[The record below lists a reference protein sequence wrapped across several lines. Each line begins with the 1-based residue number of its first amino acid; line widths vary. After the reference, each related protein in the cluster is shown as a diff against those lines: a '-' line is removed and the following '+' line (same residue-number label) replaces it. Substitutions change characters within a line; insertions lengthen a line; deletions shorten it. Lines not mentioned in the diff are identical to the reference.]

1 MAKPFSIQAPENI
14 AKEYAG
20 NKQKIAQA
28 AQMGIVDPT
37 AAVLAG
43 MFIDRMRSA
52 QVMEAGQQQPTVAQQ
67 VLGGQPPQGAPPPP
81 MGAPPAPAQ
90 GMGAPPQQMPMAPPP
105 QDMGMAPP
113 PQGMAMGGIASLPV
127 PDAMFDEPT
136 NGGYDDGY
144 AGGGMVAFADGGST
158 GGLGDFIE
166 QTVRKLDPNIQIAG
180 RARTP
185 ARNAEVGGVASSYH
199 LIDAARDISVPPGM
213 AKPQFIA
220 QLKSVFGPDY
230 DILPSKG
237 NSVHIE
243 PGPKLGEKVRAG
255 AGSIPIPERD
265 LSTAQGR
272 AISLEDYAPVARRLM
287 ARSPEQE
294 AMREEAR
301 ASFEDMRS
309 PERYEKERKD
319 AMYMTLAEIGF
330 NMASSKSPYVL
341 QAIGEAAK
349 AALPGARV
357 DKKERKALKDRA
369 LAGLMQLGAEDE
381 KMARDALALTVDMA
395 NSGMQAEQFEKK
407 LSLEETNANRQYNLE
422 VMKYNDLKARAA
434 ASNISFDELLAAQV
448 MSGAITPAMEKALK
462 LRRGGE
468 EGGGGPFEK
477 PLDPK
482 EKQNP
487 AYRYQ

>member
-1 MAKPFSIQAPENI
+1 MDMA
-14 AKEYAG
+14 
-20 NKQKIAQA
+20 
-28 AQMGIVDPT
+28 
-37 AAVLAG
+37 
-43 MFIDRMRSA
+43 
-52 QVMEAGQQQPTVAQQ
+52 
-67 VLGGQPPQGAPPPP
+67 
-81 MGAPPAPAQ
+81 
-90 GMGAPPQQMPMAPPP
+90 
-105 QDMGMAPP
+105 
-113 PQGMAMGGIASLPV
+113 PQGMAAGGLAELPI

-136 NGGYDDGY
+136 NGGFDDGY
-144 AGGGMVAFADGGST
+144 AGGGMVAFAAAGPVRGGMENLYDDVEYFES
-158 GGLGDFIE
+158 GGDQNAVSSAGARGVMQLMPG
-166 QTVRKLDPNIQIAG
+166 TMKDPGFGVPSIAELKAKGLSEEDANRLAG
-180 RARTP
+180 RKYLDAMYRKYGDEATALAAYNWGPGNVDKWLEKGGDPKKLP
-185 ARNAEVGGVASSYH
+185 AETKKYINNILGGKAT
-199 LIDAARDISVPPGM
+199 
-213 AKPQFIA
+213 
-220 QLKSVFGPDY
+220 
-230 DILPSKG
+230 
-237 NSVHIE
+237 
-243 PGPKLGEKVRAG
+243 PKL
-255 AGSIPIPERD
+255 PERD

-272 AISLEDYAPVARRLM
+272 ATALEDYAPVAQRLL

-294 AMREEAR
+294 AMRAEAR

-468 EGGGGPFEK
+468 EAGAGPFDK

-482 EKQNP
+482 AKQNP

>member
-1 MAKPFSIQAPENI
+1 MAKPFSIQAPEDI

-52 QVMEAGQQQPTVAQQ
+52 QVMEARQMPSVAQQ
-67 VLGGQPPQGAPPPP
+67 VLGGPPAAPPMAPPP
-81 MGAPPAPAQ
+81 MGAPPAP
-90 GMGAPPQQMPMAPPP
+90 PAPPP
-105 QDMGMAPP
+105 MAPP
-113 PQGMAMGGIASLPV
+113 PQGMAMGGLASLPV

-136 NGGYDDGY
+136 NGGYDDSY
-144 AGGGMVAFADGGST
+144 AGGGMVAFSDGGST

-185 ARNAEVGGVASSYH
+185 ARNAEVGGVAGSYH
-199 LIDAARDISVPPGM
+199 LIDAARDVSVPPGM
-213 AKPQFIA
+213 AKSQFIA
-220 QLKSVFGPDY
+220 QLKSVFGSDY

-243 PGPKLGEKVRAG
+243 PGPKLGEKVRAN
-255 AGSIPIPERD
+255 AGSMPIPERD

-272 AISLEDYAPVARRLM
+272 ATALEDYAPVAQRLL

-294 AMREEAR
+294 AMRAEAR

-468 EGGGGPFEK
+468 EAGAGPFDK

-482 EKQNP
+482 AKQNP